1 MLHQLPSDLTPPS
14 ERENLS
20 PHPPPSPPKNNRP
33 RPPWDPRPGHFHNGR
48 PEYIRPPRPS
58 HKNEAF
64 KRIDNLPNILPQFRP
79 NVKLN
84 NQHNPP
90 PHYFDHHGGG
100 KNAFLRQ
107 PLLERPSNRP
117 IGFIEKVR
125 MESGY
130 FLVEGQNCRLRLWLH
145 TNFHVYSWV
154 KLWLLKHPNVHLTW
168 VVTAPRF
175 RAWKPQYNRIS
186 L

>member
-1 MLHQLPSDLTPPS
+1 MSGFKLPSTIREVLKLNSKPMLHQLPSDLTPPS

-48 PEYIRPPRPS
+48 PEYIRPPRPP

-117 IGFIEKVR
+117 IGFIEKVKGWR
-125 MESGY
+125 VTVVV
-130 FLVEGQNCRLRLWLH
+130 FLGWR
-145 TNFHVYSWV
+145 S
-154 KLWLLKHPNVHLTW
+154 K
-168 VVTAPRF
+168 
-175 RAWKPQYNRIS
+175 
-186 L
+186 